1 MSVEA
6 QKLDYLIDPNFQ
18 EVNKIFVLSFEN
30 KADRRV
36 HRILSSKHGNK
47 RLQCYDRCKIFF
59 DQPIRNYV
67 RADKNIRKIAT
78 GQGDDYTTGC
88 LPYYPC
94 FKENYKLLTID

>member
-30 KADRRV
+30 KADRRG

-94 FKENYKLLTID
+94 FKENYKLFTID